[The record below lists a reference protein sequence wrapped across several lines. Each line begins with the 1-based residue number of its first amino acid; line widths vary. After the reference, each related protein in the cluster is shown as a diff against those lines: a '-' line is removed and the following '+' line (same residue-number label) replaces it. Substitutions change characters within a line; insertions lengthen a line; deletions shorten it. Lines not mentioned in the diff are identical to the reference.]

1 MSDTFGT
8 LRDQRFAY
16 ISEKEILDLRSIQD
30 GDLLRVLDYWN
41 DARGMRIAP
50 SVREFRLEKLPSDLI
65 PCTAVVDFI
74 GSRPDFRYR
83 FFGSYMVEVAG
94 QELTGKRYFAD
105 EVKGFGF
112 VNAEIIPVLIER
124 RAPIYSRT
132 RWVSVKGMKMSATT
146 LRLPLSEDGERVT
159 GAFVADRFRQGHD

>member
-1 MSDTFGT
+1 MYRDV
-8 LRDQRFAY
+8 RDQKFSY
-16 ISEKEILDLRSIQD
+16 IVDKEILDIAALDDPGLRAA
-30 GDLLRVLDYWN
+30 LDYWE
-41 DARGMRIAP
+41 ATRGERIGP
-50 SVREFRLEKLPSDLI
+50 PVDRFRLERLPPEVIRCSALLDLI
-65 PCTAVVDFI
+65 DGEP
-74 GSRPDFRYR
+74 PDFRYR

-105 EVKGFGF
+105 EIKGFGF
-112 VNAEIIPVLIER
+112 VNAEIIPVMIER

>member
-1 MSDTFGT
+1 MYRD
-8 LRDQRFAY
+8 LRDQKFAY
-16 ISEKEILDLRSIQD
+16 IVDMEFLDIAALEDPGLCAAMEYWDQIR
-30 GDLLRVLDYWN
+30 GGRVGPPVD
-41 DARGMRIAP
+41 R
-50 SVREFRLEKLPSDLI
+50 FRLERLPPEVI
-65 PCTAVVDFI
+65 RCTAVLDLI
-74 GSRPDFRYR
+74 DGEPPDFRYR

-132 RWVSVKGMKMSATT
+132 RWVSVKGMRMSATT

-159 GAFVADRFRQGHD
+159 GVFVADRFRQGHD